1 MCPVLRCTQQSRKA
15 KSPPFSARLAWPAEH
30 GRNAGPFE
38 HAFCALW
45 APPTACLPP
54 SLQDLNRQLIKSN
67 NGVVH
72 IPHIGFEIP
81 KRTQQGVFTTLE
93 GVLMKA
99 AEDLEITLPLYKAQ
113 APEEAVKLEAF
124 MEKLKAL
131 VTPEAMPYTVILD
144 DPSGNSFM
152 ENPQAPTPDPHLT
165 ATYYTRNVEQNHALG
180 LYAENASAGMGD
192 STAATAGMGDLDD
205 KAAGPPERTEWSI
218 HTGVLSGSQAVSHNT
233 DRATVTHKD
242 ARFSRHGALI
252 TQATGHAAATVA
264 GREGAAGPASASA
277 SYSSSGELQGL
288 IFDSSRESN
297 LKEVMAF
304 PVSCHACAAP
314 GETRMCVTDV
324 PHFREIIIMA
334 FSCEQCGHR
343 DVEVKAGGAIPEKGT
358 VHTLKLTPG
367 EDMAVDL
374 RRDCIKSDSASVEI
388 PELEFEME
396 HGSLGGMYTTVEG
409 LLGSIEERLR
419 ASNRFVLEAG
429 DSAKGAVV
437 PGSAAATEGTAAA
450 SPAADDPAGFLAWFD
465 KFLQCKEGAIPFTL
479 IMRDPLSSSYIWSPF
494 DDEETGEKGHDPRL
508 SMEEYTRSAE
518 DDLLLGITD
527 MKTEGYEA
535 PAPAPAPLPVVAEAD
550 GDGEEAEATEG

>member
-1 MCPVLRCTQQSRKA
+1 
-15 KSPPFSARLAWPAEH
+15 
-30 GRNAGPFE
+30 
-38 HAFCALW
+38 
-45 APPTACLPP
+45 
-54 SLQDLNRQLIKSN
+54 
-67 NGVVH
+67 
-72 IPHIGFEIP
+72 
-81 KRTQQGVFTTLE
+81 
-93 GVLMKA
+93 
-99 AEDLEITLPLYKAQ
+99 
-113 APEEAVKLEAF
+113 
-124 MEKLKAL
+124 
-131 VTPEAMPYTVILD
+131 
-144 DPSGNSFM
+144 
-152 ENPQAPTPDPHLT
+152 
-165 ATYYTRNVEQNHALG
+165 
-180 LYAENASAGMGD
+180 
-192 STAATAGMGDLDD
+192 
-205 KAAGPPERTEWSI
+205 
-218 HTGVLSGSQAVSHNT
+218 
-233 DRATVTHKD
+233 
-242 ARFSRHGALI
+242 
-252 TQATGHAAATVA
+252 
-264 GREGAAGPASASA
+264 
-277 SYSSSGELQGL
+277 
-288 IFDSSRESN
+288 
-297 LKEVMAF
+297 
-304 PVSCHACAAP
+304 
-314 GETRMCVTDV
+314 MCVTDV